1 MKEHFDLDLPLTLVT
16 NTTNTRPLKKHIIET
31 VLDVYDSISEL
42 PQDMQ
47 QLMNKAQEARVHAYA
62 PYSSFKVG
70 AALQLA
76 NGEIIKGNNQEN
88 AAYPSGLCAERVA
101 VFYAGATYPGV
112 PVNAIAITVKSLH
125 HTVETPTPP
134 CGACRQ
140 SLAEYEV
147 NQKAPMAVYFMGETG
162 KVVKANS
169 IKDLL
174 PLVFDSTFLK

>member
-1 MKEHFDLDLPLTLVT
+1 M
-16 NTTNTRPLKKHIIET
+16 KKHIIET
-31 VLDVYDSISEL
+31 VLEVYDSVSEL
-42 PQDMQ
+42 PQNIQ
-47 QLMNKAQEARVHAYA
+47 NLMNKAQKARDNAYA
-62 PYSSFKVG
+62 PYSSFMVG

-76 NGEIIKGNNQEN
+76 NGKIVQGNNQEN

-112 PVNAIAITVKSLH
+112 AINTVAITVKSLNH
-125 HTVETPTPP
+125 KVETPTPP

-147 NQKAPMAVYFMGETG
+147 NQKSPMNVYFMGEKG

-174 PLVFDSTFLK
+174 PLVFDSSFLK